1 MRSKSKKFAMKYIWQ
16 TGRKLK
22 CRIEETKSGLKIRFS
37 EKVGQKEKYQSSGL
51 LGHSMR
57 KNID

>member
-1 MRSKSKKFAMKYIWQ
+1 MEYIWQ

-37 EKVGQKEKYQSSGL
+37 EKVGQKEKYKSSGL
-51 LGHSMR
+51 LGHLMR